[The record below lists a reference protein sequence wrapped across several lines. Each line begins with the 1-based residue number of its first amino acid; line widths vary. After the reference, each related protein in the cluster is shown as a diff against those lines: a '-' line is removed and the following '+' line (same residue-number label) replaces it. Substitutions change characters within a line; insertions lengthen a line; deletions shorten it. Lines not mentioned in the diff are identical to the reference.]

1 MQLEAVGMGLQ
12 EPFHRS
18 QGGVSPMPFGNGLG
32 TRRHPARNFL
42 VLSEPVEVH
51 GFDLSVSGLS
61 PNVTG
66 ETPDEYL
73 EEIASQAT
81 AIPRMVVLRD
91 SAPAGRRC
99 GDAPP
104 FRRTGHARNPGTREA
119 GIATFRTPETCAD
132 ALASALRRRP
142 PRRIVGC
149 VGGVDV
155 APLVGLGAGQAPLAG
170 SLEMVAVLGAPPPAS
185 ATIPVKDI
193 YAAHEMSASISYPA
207 VAKIVSSDIL
217 HKTEAGGVFVGAGN
231 AMELAEACAAMVR
244 RVGER
249 RPDAALEAV
258 TLETQEMGLTEAIVG
273 YRVDPA
279 DDPAVTVGAGGVL
292 AEIYRDVAMRPA
304 PVNRREAQEMIGEV
318 RAFAA
323 ICGYRSLPL
332 GDVEALAGVVEAIS
346 RLACVTDVQVQE
358 AEINPVLVKPEGAGV
373 VSLDALFVIGDRG

>member
-1 MQLEAVGMGLQ
+1 
-12 EPFHRS
+12 
-18 QGGVSPMPFGNGLG
+18 
-32 TRRHPARNFL
+32 
-42 VLSEPVEVH
+42 
-51 GFDLSVSGLS
+51 
-61 PNVTG
+61 
-66 ETPDEYL
+66 
-73 EEIASQAT
+73 
-81 AIPRMVVLRD
+81 
-91 SAPAGRRC
+91 
-99 GDAPP
+99 
-104 FRRTGHARNPGTREA
+104 TREA